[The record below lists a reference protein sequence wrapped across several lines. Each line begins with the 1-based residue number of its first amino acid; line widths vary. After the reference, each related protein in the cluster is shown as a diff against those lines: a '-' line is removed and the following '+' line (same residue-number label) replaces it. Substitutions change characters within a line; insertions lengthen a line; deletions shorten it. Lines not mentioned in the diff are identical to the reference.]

1 MANLLEKAKYLII
14 AMIVLDVILLL
25 VPFGVP
31 LSKATYGFLA
41 DVSVLLQDVIILAV
55 VMYFL
60 KKK

>member
-31 LSKATYGFLA
+31 LSEASYGFLA